1 MRKLLF
7 AFIFCCFSVA
17 FAENIPVFTEN
28 KNAFVIDKNS
38 FSKIPRDNIK
48 IHASYNVKGDF
59 DIFYYNE
66 NLNQWKNAGTI
77 NITKYFDTEEL
88 YSNEYILKKYRYFAV
103 INNDNSFRYE
113 TSISH
118 NDLNIYVY
126 KDGDI
131 NINGVS
137 YNKGFYVINYRGL
150 DVEDFIKIENC
161 TQTSDFRVKT
171 YVFNKRK
178 QCWIDSGKCFLRRT
192 GVETIKPNVSID
204 HYNLMAVVVDNGMKF
219 TCDFYENHSDLYIK
233 IISDKQENV
242 VTESV
247 DDIKTK
253 LKNLKDCFE
262 SGLIDESE
270 YREKRSDLLKNY

>member
-59 DIFYYNE
+59 EIFYYNE

-103 INNDNSFRYE
+103 INNDNFFRYE

-253 LKNLKDCFE
+253 LQNLKGCFE

-270 YREKRSDLLKNY
+270 YREKRADLLKNY